1 MKTQYIS
8 KGNFGVNNFYF
19 EGYRNLFSGSKK
31 KKLKRRVS
39 KLKRRVSKLK
49 RRVNF

>member
-31 KKLKRRVS
+31 EKLLREKKTLKEKIKTKS
-39 KLKRRVSKLK
+39 
-49 RRVNF
+49 